1 MNVKEA
7 LILFNLACLS
17 QQKINQLIS
26 YLKSTAQ
33 EKFNLNNLDFLT
45 GQEKEKIL
53 KIQDTLFEEELK
65 LIKNQN
71 IEVIDL
77 FSQKYPKL
85 LKEIS
90 CPPIVLYVKG
100 DAKILDD
107 FLFAIVGTR
116 LPTIYGLSIAE
127 EFASKLASLGMII
140 VSGLARGIDTASHKG
155 ALKAGKTIAVLGS
168 GLNNIYPK
176 ENIKLAEEISKKGA
190 VVSEFPLK
198 FPPLKENFPR
208 RNRIISGLSK
218 GVLIVEAR
226 EKSGALITASYAL
239 EQNREVFAIPGKI
252 DSPFS
257 KGTHFL
263 IKEGA
268 KLVESVSDILEEL
281 NFKFKF
287 IQEEKNLKLSREE
300 KIIFDIIDKEG
311 IFLEEIIAKSKIERQ
326 LLNKILLGLQLK
338 GLIREVKPSYFIRS
352 S

>member
-1 MNVKEA
+1 MDVKDA
-7 LILFNLACLS
+7 LILFNLS
-17 QQKINQLIS
+17 TFSPQKVNELLL
-26 YLKSTAQ
+26 YLKSNNSSQ
-33 EKFNLNNLDFLT
+33 LNLNSLDFLT
-45 GQEKEKIL
+45 KQEKEKIL
-53 KIQDTLFEEELK
+53 KIQDTLLEDELR
-65 LIKNQN
+65 LIKNQE
-71 IEVIDL
+71 IEVIDI

-90 CPPIVLYVKG
+90 SPPIVLYVKG
-100 DAKILDD
+100 DAKILND

-127 EFASKLASLGMII
+127 EFASKLASLGLII
-140 VSGLARGIDTASHKG
+140 VSGLARGIDTAAHKG
-155 ALKAGKTIAVLGS
+155 ALKSGKTIAVLGS

-176 ENIKLAEEISKKGA
+176 ENINLVEKIIKNGA

-198 FPPLKENFPR
+198 FPPLKENFPK
-208 RNRIISGLSK
+208 RNRIISGLSR

-257 KGTHFL
+257 RGTHFL

-268 KLVESVSDILEEL
+268 KLVENISDILEEL
-281 NFKFKF
+281 NLKIRFT
-287 IQEEKNLKLSREE
+287 EEKNLKLSKEE

-338 GLIREVKPSYFIRS
+338 GLIKEVKPSYFIKS